1 MFFIFLTF
9 AAAIFIEALGSLVSV
24 IGISALFG
32 ANPIII
38 ALAIALDVGKIVT
51 VSLLYTYWK
60 QLSKLMKGYALIA
73 AGVTMIIT
81 SSGAAGYLSAQF
93 QTAIQG
99 TKEGELKVSVLK
111 DQQAKY
117 EARKKQIDDQIANLP
132 TKTTVTQ
139 RLRLMKGFKDEQ
151 AALDKKIT
159 DLDKQLPDAQIA
171 QIGTEAHAGP
181 ILYIAKAFN
190 VTVEQAVKYVI
201 GMIITV
207 FDPLA
212 VFLIIA
218 GNFLVAQRKKKLETG
233 ELVHR
238 TSPLPVWDEVKKAAE
253 ETQRYTGPEV
263 DFGPPVGKEFPNEE
277 PAPMVGD
284 ELERFNRAQEE
295 GQTGGWRRDDG
306 TVIYPQMPDFV
317 LDPLPQPALHAEPA
331 KVNIDVPMVDDEELE
346 ARRLKAQAE
355 RDAELEE
362 QARREAEQATAAAKR
377 MQPGMDFLPTPRQ
390 EITKSTLGLVQ
401 PDASTIVDAP
411 QVHGFK
417 RSQLMTTP
425 TKKKS

>member
-51 VSLLYTYWK
+51 VSLLYTYWQ

-151 AALDKKIT
+151 AALAKKIT

-218 GNFLVAQRKKKLETG
+218 GNFLVAQRKKKLEPGKYPPEWLDKIKEEVRARPIPKYTPPAEP
-233 ELVHR
+233 EL
-238 TSPLPVWDEVKKAAE
+238 
-253 ETQRYTGPEV
+253 PEST
-263 DFGPPVGKEFPNEE
+263 
-277 PAPMVGD
+277 PMVGD

-295 GQTGGWRRDDG
+295 GQAGGWRRDDG

-331 KVNIDVPMVDDEELE
+331 KVNIDVPMVDDKELE

-362 QARREAEQATAAAKR
+362 QARKEAEQATAAAKR

-390 EITKSTLGLVQ
+390 EITRSTLGLVQ

-417 RSQLMTTP
+417 RSQLTTP

>member
-218 GNFLVAQRKKKLETG
+218 GNFLVAQRKKKLEPGKYPPEWLDKIKEEVRARPIPKYTPPAEP
-233 ELVHR
+233 ELP
-238 TSPLPVWDEVKKAAE
+238 PLAE
-253 ETQRYTGPEV
+253 RFENARMPE
-263 DFGPPVGKEFPNEE
+263 PI
-277 PAPMVGD
+277 PMVGD

-295 GQTGGWRRDDG
+295 GQAGGWRRDDG
-306 TVIYPQMPDFV
+306 TIIYPQMPDFV

-331 KVNIDVPMVDDEELE
+331 KVNIDVPMVDDKELE